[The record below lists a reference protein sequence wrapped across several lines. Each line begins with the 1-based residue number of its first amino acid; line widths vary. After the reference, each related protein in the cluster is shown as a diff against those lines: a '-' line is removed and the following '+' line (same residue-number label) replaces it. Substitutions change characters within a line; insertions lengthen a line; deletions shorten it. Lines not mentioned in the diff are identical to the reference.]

1 MSGQSN
7 MGDEIH
13 DLVHAFADGELEPAE
28 ADSFRQHLGTCEQ
41 CQAELDDILQLQAL
55 SDRLVSAEAKQ
66 APAPAQAARTA
77 ESARPTEPA
86 RPAEPPRPSEAAPE
100 RIFRPAWS
108 RRRRAGLT
116 VVLGGALAAAFAL
129 AVLRNPGIGPEGAGH
144 EALALAPTRSLEARL
159 SYAGASNWRPYGVK
173 RGNGEHALEMVP
185 LETQAKL
192 EKAGDLHGLATSYLL
207 RGERDSAAEYLSK
220 LSGSPDV
227 DSDRAVVALSKGALE
242 EALIL
247 LDGVLEKAP
256 NHAPALWNRGLVLR
270 GLGLD
275 LLAAESFGKV
285 AALNEPGWSGEA
297 REYKATLER
306 QGLERQNRWK
316 AVWDAGKAMVDQGTL
331 LNEGQVRDAPSMAR
345 RYLYLAA
352 WTAPSAERV
361 RALLPV
367 AKALDGHYGGNVL
380 QAYVE
385 RTAQR
390 DFSKRG
396 PLAATFAQV
405 LAGKLD
411 PSAAEGFVRQLQAA
425 GEQDILLGALPLLN
439 LLPARVDLYVTAA
452 RSVGDPWFLMSMEA
466 NRARE
471 QLAASELSQM
481 EATLMAALPTCEQ
494 QGLDARCA
502 ELHQLLAE
510 LYTAEHR
517 LPEAREQ
524 ALSGLK
530 WARQANDSGVEVQL
544 LQDLGQIAR
553 FRDGFALTR
562 AYLQESAL
570 RQPEYCATQVY
581 VHETLANVRMFEL
594 RAADARAELE
604 GVPQCGAPQTLL
616 SAFVL
621 ADLARIDPKSGDVE
635 KVLGLLD
642 TLRASGTLRAGT
654 KLMADHLEGRV
665 RLLKDRAAGQRI
677 LREVIAASEKL
688 PREET
693 AAQKARAASYSML
706 ILDAGKAGEYG
717 PALELFTEEAHA
729 PAPTRC
735 MLGVEL
741 AFERTLVVARGSVGE
756 VVGAYDASRRSMD
769 FEVEKL
775 VPEQVLA
782 VLRACEQVQVFA
794 RYPLHGR
801 AGLLPPSIAWSY
813 RWGPERPAPAPAG
826 PPRRLVIS
834 DVEAPAALGLPR
846 LSPWVPASGA
856 PARTVLSGADA
867 TPARVMAEMG
877 DADEIDIHAHGLVNL
892 GLSDASLIVLS
903 PQPDGRY
910 ALTAGEVRHEHLK
923 RSPVVLLASCRAAQT
938 VPYLHEPWSL
948 PTAFL
953 DAGARAVIASPTDI
967 PDAEAGPFFESV
979 RARIRAGEPPA
990 VAVRNE
996 RSAYLSRDPN
1006 SWVRTVVV
1014 FE

>member
-1 MSGQSN
+1 MSGMSDL
-7 MGDEIH
+7 GDDIH
-13 DLVHAFADGELEPAE
+13 ELVHAFADGELEPAE
-28 ADSFRQHLGTCEQ
+28 ADAFREHLAACEQ

-55 SDRLVSAEAKQ
+55 SGRLAREAKQ
-66 APAPAQAARTA
+66 GSAPTEAARVVVLV
-77 ESARPTEPA
+77 RPTEPA
-86 RPAEPPRPSEAAPE
+86 RPSEAAPD
-100 RIFRPAWS
+100 RAFRPAWS

-129 AVLRNPGIGPEGAGH
+129 AVLRNPGVGPDGAGH
-144 EALALAPTRSLEARL
+144 EALALAPTRSMEARL
-159 SYAGASNWRPYGVK
+159 SYAGASGWRPYGVK
-173 RGNGEHALEMVP
+173 RGNERALELVP

-192 EKAGDLHGLATSYLL
+192 EKAGDLHGLATTYLL

-220 LSGSPDV
+220 LSASPDV
-227 DSDRAVVALSKGALE
+227 DSDRAVVALSRGELE

-247 LDGVLEKAP
+247 LEGVLEKAP

-270 GLGLD
+270 ELGLE
-275 LLAAESFGKV
+275 LLAAKSFAKV

-297 REYKATLER
+297 RTHEAELER

-316 AVWDAGKAMVDQGTL
+316 AVWDAGKAMAEKGTL
-331 LNEGQVRDAPSMAR
+331 LTDAQVREGPPMAR

-352 WTAPSAERV
+352 WSAPTAERV

-367 AKALDGHYGGNVL
+367 AKALDAHYSGNVL
-380 QAYVE
+380 QAYIE

-396 PLAATFAQV
+396 PLATTFGQV
-405 LAGKLD
+405 LAGKLEA
-411 PSAAEGFVRQLQAA
+411 SAGEGFVRQLQAA

-439 LLPARVDLYVTAA
+439 LLPARVELYTAA
-452 RSVGDPWFLMSMEA
+452 ARAVGDPWFLMSAELQGA
-466 NRARE
+466 KA
-471 QLAASELSQM
+471 QLAASELAQV
-481 EATLMAALPTCEQ
+481 EATLRAAVPMCEQ
-494 QGLDARCA
+494 QQLDYRCA
-502 ELHQLLAE
+502 ELEQMLAE

-524 ALSGLK
+524 AVRGLK
-530 WARQANDSGVEVQL
+530 WARQVNDAGLEVQL
-544 LQDLGQIAR
+544 LEDLGQIAR

-570 RQPEYCATQVY
+570 RQPEYCATQVF

-594 RAADARAELE
+594 RTADARAELE

-621 ADLARIDPKSGDVE
+621 ADLARIDPKPGDVE

-665 RLLKDRAAGQRI
+665 RLQKDRAAGQRL

-706 ILDAGKAGEYG
+706 ILDAGKAGEYA
-717 PALELFTEEAHA
+717 PALELFSEEAHA
-729 PAPTRC
+729 PAPSRC

-741 AFERTLVVARGSVGE
+741 AFERTLVVARGAQGE
-756 VVGAYDASRRSMD
+756 VVGAYDASRRTLD
-769 FEVEKL
+769 FDVEKL
-775 VPEQVLA
+775 VPEPVLA

-801 AGLLPPSIAWSY
+801 AGLLPPSVAWSY
-813 RWGPERPAPAPAG
+813 RWGPERQAPAAVG
-826 PPRRLVIS
+826 APRQLVIS
-834 DVEAPAALGLPR
+834 DVEAPASLGLPR
-846 LSPWVPASGA
+846 LSPWVPAPGA
-856 PARTVLSGADA
+856 AARTVLSGAEA
-867 TPARVMAEMG
+867 TPSRVLAEMV

-910 ALTAGEVRHEHLK
+910 ALTAGEVRREHLK

-967 PDAEAGPFFESV
+967 PDAEAGPFFEAV

-990 VAVRNE
+990 IAVRNE
-996 RSAYLSRDPN
+996 RAAYLSRDSH
-1006 SWVRTVVV
+1006 SWVQTVVV